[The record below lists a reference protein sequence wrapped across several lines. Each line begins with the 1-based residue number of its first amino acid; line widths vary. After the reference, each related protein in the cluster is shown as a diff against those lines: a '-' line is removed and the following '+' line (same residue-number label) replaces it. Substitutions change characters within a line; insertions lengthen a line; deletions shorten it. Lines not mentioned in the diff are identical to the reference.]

1 MGLRKSLPLWL
12 RIGAPVLITLIL
24 AFVLLPVVVVV
35 LASFN
40 EKALLTFPPQAW
52 SWRWFERVFT
62 YSDFRDG
69 FHASMV
75 AVSYTHLRA
84 HET

>member
-1 MGLRKSLPLWL
+1 MSIRKSLPLWL

-24 AFVLLPVVVVV
+24 AFVLLPVVVVM

-40 EKALLTFPPQAW
+40 DKALLTFPPQAW

-62 YSDFRDG
+62 YADFRVAHAGSGNLEEGG
-69 FHASMV
+69 FDVHGP
-75 AVSYTHLRA
+75 L
-84 HET
+84 